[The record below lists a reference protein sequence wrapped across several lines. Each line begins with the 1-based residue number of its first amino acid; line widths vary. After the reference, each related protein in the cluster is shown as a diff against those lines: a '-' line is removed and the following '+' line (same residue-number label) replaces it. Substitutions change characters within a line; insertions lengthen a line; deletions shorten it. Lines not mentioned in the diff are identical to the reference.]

1 MVANLNPHLCTHIIY
16 AFANLNGNA
25 IGVNDQ
31 WADIGAGGYS
41 QFVGLKSQN
50 SKLKAMIAIGG
61 ATSAGFS
68 SLVSSTSNINTFV
81 SSVVAFLNQYNFD
94 GLDIDWEYPI
104 GAADKVGFSNLL
116 TALRQA
122 FGTKYLLSAAVG
134 AVPTL
139 EGVDGNN

>member
-1 MVANLNPHLCTHIIY
+1 MVANVNPHICTHIIY
-16 AFANLNGNA
+16 AFANLNGNT

-50 SKLKAMIAIGG
+50 SKLKAMISIGG

-68 SLVSSTSNINTFV
+68 SLVSSSGNINTFV
-81 SSVVAFLNQYNFD
+81 ASVVAFLNQYNFD

-104 GAADKVGFSNLL
+104 GASDKAGLSNLL
-116 TALRQA
+116 ITLRQA
-122 FGTKYLLSAAVG
+122 FGTKYLLSAATAAIPPYQNAG
-134 AVPTL
+134 I
-139 EGVDGNN
+139 